1 MSRTNKTI
9 LDVLPTIPTKK
20 FFRVG
25 DVANLCYVETHT
37 IRYWAAEF
45 SKFIKPIIKS
55 KYVKYYRYED
65 VQTLRRIKKLLYVE
79 KFTIKGAIRQ
89 LSKFWTN
96 FKFTVNLQWNFK
108 LGVFANGNL
117 INLKLYKKTPTL
129 KLWVSG

>member
-89 LSKFWTN
+89 LSKF
-96 FKFTVNLQWNFK
+96 
-108 LGVFANGNL
+108 
-117 INLKLYKKTPTL
+117 
-129 KLWVSG
+129 